1 MRGRSAT
8 MPTLG
13 ETLKQKREE
22 RGISLAE
29 ISESTKIGTRFLK
42 AIESDNF
49 SILPGGIF
57 TRSFI
62 RAYARTVHLD
72 EEEAIALY
80 HKQIAPPVEEATTE
94 STPSKP
100 AQVIAIDSSPAH
112 RSQPLTFSQPTTRTR
127 PGPIIIG
134 LIITLFVAVLIYFVI
149 KRIDKGQAES
159 PTSPSPVV
167 KQTPPPTQ
175 PETPPQT
182 PTSPPPDVQPGD
194 QLMVRVEASTG
205 DCWLR
210 YTVDSGE
217 ASQLILKQGESRDL
231 PAAQNEVVLKYG
243 DRQKIKVMVNSR
255 EITFPADAPKFRG
268 EIRLSRENLQ
278 TYFN

>member
-1 MRGRSAT
+1 

-29 ISESTKIGTRFLK
+29 ISEATKIGTRFLK

-80 HKQIAPPVEEATTE
+80 HQQIAPPSEEAAAE
-94 STPSKP
+94 TPASKP
-100 AQVIAIDSSPAH
+100 APVVAMESPR
-112 RSQPLTFSQPTTRTR
+112 RSGPLTFSQPSAHTRR
-127 PGPIIIG
+127 GPIIIG
-134 LIITLFVAVLIYFVI
+134 VIITIFVAVLIYVVI
-149 KRIDKGQAES
+149 KRIDKGQAE
-159 PTSPSPVV
+159 PPPSPPPVTR
-167 KQTPPPTQ
+167 QTPPPAPQ

-182 PTSPPPDVQPGD
+182 STTPSVQPGD
-194 QLMVRVEASTG
+194 QLMVRVEAATG

-217 ASQLILKQGESRDL
+217 ASQLILKQGEARDL

-243 DRQKIKVMVNSR
+243 NRQTIKVMVNSR
-255 EITFPADAPKFRG
+255 EIIFPADAPKFSG
-268 EIRLSRENLQ
+268 EIKLSRDNLQ
-278 TYFN
+278 SFFN

>member
-1 MRGRSAT
+1 

-29 ISESTKIGTRFLK
+29 ISEATKIGTRFLK

-62 RAYARTVHLD
+62 RAYARTVRLD
-72 EEEAIALY
+72 EEEAISLY
-80 HKQIAPPVEEATTE
+80 HQQIAPASEEPIEEPAA
-94 STPSKP
+94 SKP
-100 AQVIAIDSSPAH
+100 APVVVMESPR
-112 RSQPLTFSQPTTRTR
+112 RSGPLTFSQPAAQTRR
-127 PGPIIIG
+127 GPLIVG
-134 LIITLFVAVLIYFVI
+134 VIITVFVAVLIYVVI

-159 PTSPSPVV
+159 PPSPPPITR
-167 KQTPPPTQ
+167 QTPPQT
-175 PETPPQT
+175 ETPPQT
-182 PTSPPPDVQPGD
+182 SAPPVAQTGD
-194 QLMVRVEASTG
+194 QLMVRVEAATG

-210 YTVDSGE
+210 YTIDGGE
-217 ASQLILKQGESRDL
+217 ASQLILKQGEARDL

-243 DRQKIKVMVNSR
+243 NRQTIKVLVNNR
-255 EITFPADAPKFRG
+255 EITFPPDAPKFRG
-268 EIRLSRENLQ
+268 EIKLSRDNLQ
-278 TYFN
+278 SLFN

>member
-22 RGISLAE
+22 RGISLSE
-29 ISESTKIGTRFLK
+29 ISEATKIGTRFLK

-62 RAYARTVHLD
+62 RAYARTVRLD

-80 HKQIAPPVEEATTE
+80 HQQIAPPIEETVEAPE
-94 STPSKP
+94 SNP
-100 AQVIAIDSSPAH
+100 AQVITMEPPPAH
-112 RSQPLTFSQPTTRTR
+112 RSSPLTFSQPSTQLRW
-127 PGPIIIG
+127 GPIIIG
-134 LIITLFVAVLIYFVI
+134 VIITVFVAVLIYVVI

-159 PTSPSPVV
+159 PQPPPPLT
-167 KQTPPPTQ
+167 KQTSPPTQ
-175 PETPPQT
+175 PETPPK
-182 PTSPPPDVQPGD
+182 TSPPPQAPDVQPGD
-194 QLMVRVEASTG
+194 QLLVRVEASTG

-210 YTVDSGE
+210 YTVDGGE
-217 ASQLILKQGESRDL
+217 ASQTILKQGESRDL
-231 PAAQNEVVLKYG
+231 PAAQNEVVLRYG
-243 DRQKIKVMVNSR
+243 NRQTIKVLVNSR

-268 EIRLSRENLQ
+268 EIKLSRDNLQ